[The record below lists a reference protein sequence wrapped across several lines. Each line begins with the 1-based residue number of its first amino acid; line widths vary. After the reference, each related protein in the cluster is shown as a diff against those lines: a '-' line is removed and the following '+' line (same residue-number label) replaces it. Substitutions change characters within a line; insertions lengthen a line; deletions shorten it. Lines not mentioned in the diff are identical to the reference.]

1 MPRRHHD
8 TGFAMID
15 ALVALLL
22 FAVGLLAACAALAH
36 GLRATHEA
44 VLNGRAVDFAADL
57 GEDLRGLAEGEAAAA
72 FTAWQARM
80 DADLPAPARDLALEL
95 IPVARRPAPDVAP

>member
-1 MPRRHHD
+1 MPNPGRS

-36 GLRATHEA
+36 GMRATHAA
-44 VLNGRAVDFAADL
+44 VLGGRAVDLAADL
-57 GEDLRGLAEGEAAAA
+57 VEDTRGLTGEEAAAA
-72 FTAWQARM
+72 LTAWQARV
-80 DADLPAPARDLALEL
+80 DLALPAPARVLAFEL
-95 IPVARRPAPDVAP
+95 APGAAHTEPESAP